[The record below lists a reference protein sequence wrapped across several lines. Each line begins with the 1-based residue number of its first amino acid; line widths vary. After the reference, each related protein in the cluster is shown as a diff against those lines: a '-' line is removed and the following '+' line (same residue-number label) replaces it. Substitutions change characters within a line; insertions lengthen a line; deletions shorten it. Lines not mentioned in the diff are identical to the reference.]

1 MQTEIRIE
9 AKRSARPTRG
19 LEVFRTVLTRAT
31 RPVPQETIDSAF
43 AAQSF
48 TRLYQRLFQ
57 YQDEIDEVEGVGSV
71 GLAEVA
77 HYLASAAL
85 LDWPHHSSLPVPRA
99 RPMRLARRRPLSVLH
114 RELCLALDAAPV
126 EDGMR
131 HPGEEIL
138 QEAIR
143 SYPQEM
149 GTWLSSLIFH
159 EMTASTGAS
168 ILRLVGRHQELPS
181 SLREEL
187 VTRAL
192 AGVDVELRDAAVQAV
207 DQWGDTKLLRMLR
220 QHREPAIWIREYL
233 ERVIADLEAAEP

>member
-1 MQTEIRIE
+1 
-9 AKRSARPTRG
+9 
-19 LEVFRTVLTRAT
+19 
-31 RPVPQETIDSAF
+31 
-43 AAQSF
+43 
-48 TRLYQRLFQ
+48 
-57 YQDEIDEVEGVGSV
+57 
-71 GLAEVA
+71 
-77 HYLASAAL
+77 
-85 LDWPHHSSLPVPRA
+85 
-99 RPMRLARRRPLSVLH
+99 
-114 RELCLALDAAPV
+114 
-126 EDGMR
+126 
-131 HPGEEIL
+131 
-138 QEAIR
+138 
-143 SYPQEM
+143 M